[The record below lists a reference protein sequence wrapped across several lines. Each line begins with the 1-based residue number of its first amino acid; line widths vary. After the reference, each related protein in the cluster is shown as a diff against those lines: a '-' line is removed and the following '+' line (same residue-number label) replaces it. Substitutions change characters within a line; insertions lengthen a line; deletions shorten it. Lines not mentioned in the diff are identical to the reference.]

1 VEIFEKLIERHLDKT
16 KKKIQIVLTHT
27 SRDAKEFSVLL
38 TNRLNGTY
46 TKIPHYLITRDGKV
60 VQFLEDIECPNYF
73 TNKLIN
79 TKSIIVCLEN
89 FGWLEKQ
96 PLKNYYI
103 NWIGNIYKEKVVE
116 RKWRDYFIW
125 QPYTEIQMDKTVELC
140 KELSKNHDINL
151 SCVGHNTKVK
161 GVESFLGILTHSN
174 FNELTTDLSPA
185 FDFETFIKK
194 LKYE

>member
-1 VEIFEKLIERHLDKT
+1 MEIIEKLIERHLDKT

-27 SRDAKEFSVLL
+27 SRDAKEFSVSL

-60 VQFLEDIECPNYF
+60 VQFLKDVECPNYF
-73 TNKLIN
+73 SKKLMN

-103 NWIGNIYKEKVVE
+103 NWIGNIYKEKAVE
-116 RKWRDYFIW
+116 RKWRDHFNW
-125 QPYTEIQMDKTVELC
+125 QPYTEIQMDKAVELC
-140 KELSKNHDINL
+140 KELSKKHDINL

-174 FNELTTDLSPA
+174 FNELSTDLSPA
-185 FDFETFIKK
+185 FDFETFVKK
-194 LKYE
+194 LKDE

>member
-1 VEIFEKLIERHLDKT
+1 VEIIEKLIERHLDKT

-27 SRDAKEFSVLL
+27 SRDAKEFSVSL

-140 KELSKNHDINL
+140 KELSKKHDINL

-185 FDFETFIKK
+185 FDFETFVKK
-194 LKYE
+194 LKDE